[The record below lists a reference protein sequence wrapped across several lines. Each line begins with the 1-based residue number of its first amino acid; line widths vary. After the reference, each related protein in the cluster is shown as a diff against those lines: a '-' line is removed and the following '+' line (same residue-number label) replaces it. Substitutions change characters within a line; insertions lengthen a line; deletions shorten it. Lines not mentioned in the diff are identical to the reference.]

1 MPDQQS
7 YTDGAGRENVF
18 IILTLWRR
26 LTVAIDHEVPWHCGT
41 EEENQGGAREVP
53 TSSFFNLNP
62 HM

>member
-18 IILTLWRR
+18 IILTLWRQ
-26 LTVAIDHEVPWHCGT
+26 LTVDIDHPGT
-41 EEENQGGAREVP
+41 VVLKRRIRVGQGKCQPAV
-53 TSSFFNLNP
+53 FLNLNP